1 VGTGPESLGHF
12 VIKVDK
18 LRWKTRRLTDKEY
31 EQRVAVVSEIPKPT
45 LQLNA
50 SSVGVDRQK
59 QFPWDALKVDEDSF
73 KKHGIAYAIK

>member
-1 VGTGPESLGHF
+1 VGIGPESLGHF

-50 SSVGVDRQK
+50 SSVGVDRQQ
-59 QFPWDALKVDEDSF
+59 QFPWDTQKVDEDSF